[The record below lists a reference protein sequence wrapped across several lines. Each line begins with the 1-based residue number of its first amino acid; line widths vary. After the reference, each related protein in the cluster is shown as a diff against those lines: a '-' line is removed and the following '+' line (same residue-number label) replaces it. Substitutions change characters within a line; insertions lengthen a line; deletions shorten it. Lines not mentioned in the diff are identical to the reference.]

1 MPRPIR
7 EYAIADWKRLRPLTQ
22 MLKTLRYRWI
32 NQLYGR
38 RAARGGDLAA
48 VARII
53 AGRDVLVTIAF
64 DDPEAIF
71 WQALLIRHYVP
82 RALHIIVDN
91 SSDERAAEIAAV
103 AARCELP
110 YLRLPRNPW
119 RSSSRS
125 HGIALNWVWRN
136 VLCPGAPRAFGFIDD
151 DLFPT
156 APDDPF
162 TPLDIQSF
170 FGVIREAGQRWFLWA
185 GYCMFR
191 FDAVSDKQLDF
202 GQDWF
207 IGLDTGGANWNVLYR
222 LFKRATLQEA
232 QSIFTPYKAG
242 VEVHDGPLQW
252 CGTWL
257 HEVGTSGNAALAI
270 DKRRAVAEIL
280 MPHLIA
286 AGYVPPI
293 GRLKID
299 CVR

>member
-7 EYAIADWKRLRPLTQ
+7 EYTITDWKRLRPLTQ
-22 MLKTLRYRWI
+22 TLKTLRYRTI
-32 NQLYGR
+32 NRYYVW

-48 VARII
+48 IAQII

-64 DDPEAIF
+64 DDPEAIL

-91 SSDERAAEIAAV
+91 SSDEKAAEIAAV
-103 AARCELP
+103 AARCKLQ
-110 YLRLPRNPW
+110 YLRLPCNPW
-119 RSSSRS
+119 RSSRS
-125 HGIALNWVWRN
+125 HGLALNWVWHN
-136 VLCPGAPRAFGFIDD
+136 VLLPGAPRTFGFIDD

-162 TPLDIQSF
+162 APLETQTF

-191 FDAVSDKQLDF
+191 FNAVSDKRLDF
-202 GQDWF
+202 SQDWF

-222 LFKRATLQEA
+222 HFELATLQKA

-242 VEVHDGPLQW
+242 IETHDGPLQW

-257 HEVGTSGNAALAI
+257 HEVGTSRNAALAL
-270 DKRRAVAEIL
+270 DKRRAVALIL

-286 AGYVPPI
+286 AGHVPAV
-293 GRLKID
+293 D
-299 CVR
+299 